1 MKIIQDT
8 REQKGWDF
16 IFAEDLEIVRGTLKY
31 GDYTTKLLENKFIVE
46 RKASTGELYNNL
58 ATKKC
63 KERFYRELTEL
74 EKFEKAYIVC
84 EFPEGYL
91 SDFPRNSGIPEDKIE
106 KLKIGAKYFCRLV
119 KELENKFDIDLVFC
133 NDRYE
138 AEAFVYNIA
147 KTLEYKLTL

>member
-1 MKIIQDT
+1 
-8 REQKGWDF
+8 
-16 IFAEDLEIVRGTLKY
+16 
-31 GDYTTKLLENKFIVE
+31 
-46 RKASTGELYNNL
+46 
-58 ATKKC
+58 
-63 KERFYRELTEL
+63 
-74 EKFEKAYIVC
+74 
-84 EFPEGYL
+84 L

-147 KTLEYKLTL
+147 KTLEGKLTL